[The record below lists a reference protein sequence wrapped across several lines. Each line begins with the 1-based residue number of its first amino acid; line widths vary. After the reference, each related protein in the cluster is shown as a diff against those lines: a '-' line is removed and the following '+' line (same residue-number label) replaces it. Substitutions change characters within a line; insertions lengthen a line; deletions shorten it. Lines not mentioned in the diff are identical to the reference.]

1 MARVTV
7 EDCLEVVDNRFALV
21 LLASART
28 RQLMKGSR
36 SLVDGYKNNEQVI
49 ALREIAAGH
58 VRFDRR
64 VREVLETSIVDLHR
78 EYESL
83 LGLNKAS

>member
-7 EDCLEVVDNRFALV
+7 EDCLQVVDNRFALV

-36 SLVDGYKNNEQVI
+36 SLVEGFRNNEQVI
-49 ALREIAAGH
+49 SLREIAAGK
-58 VRFDRR
+58 VRFDRP
-64 VREVLETSIVDLHR
+64 VRDVLECSVLELDR
-78 EYESL
+78 QYEASL
-83 LGLNKAS
+83 GKSGS